1 MNAFTGELLQPPML
15 RFHYSS
21 TSARHPDA
29 RKGLKLY
36 GPYDSGLLGKD
47 RIHAAVIFPAQHT
60 KEKNVLVNG
69 LRDGYYSDHG
79 SFAGFSSFFRIPLSV
94 ESERPISAEDEREV
108 RRVIRGLSREGDVDL
123 VLILTSSEKGTLYQ
137 TVKRELLGNGIP
149 NQVVTV
155 EKMRNTRQISWVL
168 ENIALACYA
177 KIGGTPW
184 VVASE
189 SDQRELVIGISRAQD
204 RTKQFVVGFVTLF
217 TQDGDFLFLHSLA
230 PVLEWEREKYV
241 ERLAHLIIEAYHE
254 YCWIQGSPD
263 ADAIILHFCK
273 RPGRFREIEAIERAL
288 QQIGDSVPYALLHL
302 NDDSSYRLFDASHAT
317 YIPPS
322 GLKVELSRRNSL
334 LLLDGR
340 VGDRRYRRGVPRVLD
355 ITMDRRSTMSAD
367 EFPRLVY
374 QIYNFARVN
383 WRGFNARAVPVTL
396 NYSYLI
402 ARIIVEIGVNT
413 WNQVISAG
421 RLRDKAWFL

>member
-15 RFHYSS
+15 RFNYSS
-21 TSARHPDA
+21 TSARHSDA
-29 RKGLKLY
+29 RRGLKLY
-36 GPYDSGLLGKD
+36 GPYDSGILGKD
-47 RIHAAVIFPAQHT
+47 RIRAAVIFPTQHT

-69 LRDGYYSDHG
+69 LRDGYCSDHG

-94 ESERPISAEDEREV
+94 ESEWPISAEDEREV
-108 RRVIRGLSREGDVDL
+108 QRAIRSLSREGDVDL
-123 VLILTSSEKGTLYQ
+123 VLVLTTLKKSALYQ

-155 EKMRNTRQISWVL
+155 EKMRNIRQIPWML

-230 PVLEWEREKYV
+230 PVLKWEREKYV
-241 ERLAHLIIEAYHE
+241 ERLANLIIEASHE
-254 YCWIQGSPD
+254 YCQRQGPPD
-263 ADAIILHFCK
+263 VIILHLCK
-273 RPGRFREIEAIERAL
+273 RPGRSREIEAIERAL

-302 NDDSSYRLFDASHAT
+302 NDYSSYRLFDASHAT

-322 GLKVELSRRNSL
+322 GLKVELSRRHSL

-367 EFPRLVY
+367 EFPRLTY
-374 QIYNFARVN
+374 QIYNFTRVN

-402 ARIIVEIGVNT
+402 ARLIVEIGADT

>member
-15 RFHYSS
+15 RFNYSS
-21 TSARHPDA
+21 TTARHSDA
-29 RKGLKLY
+29 RQGLKLY
-36 GPYDSGLLGKD
+36 GPYDSGILGKD
-47 RIHAAVIFPAQHT
+47 RVRAAVIFPAQHA

-69 LRDGYYSDHG
+69 LIDGYYSEHG
-79 SFAGFSSFFRIPLSV
+79 SFAGFSNLFRIPLSV
-94 ESERPISAEDEREV
+94 ESEWPIDEREM
-108 RRVIRGLSREGDVDL
+108 RRVIRDLSREGDVDL
-123 VLILTSSEKGTLYQ
+123 VLILTTSERSTLYQ
-137 TVKRELLGNGIP
+137 IIKRELLGNGIP
-149 NQVVTV
+149 NQVVTI
-155 EKMRNTRQISWVL
+155 EKVRNTRQLPWVL
-168 ENIALACYA
+168 ENVALACYA

-184 VVASE
+184 VVASK
-189 SDQRELVIGISRAQD
+189 SGRRELVIGISRTQD
-204 RTKQFVVGFVTLF
+204 RTKQFIVGFVTLF
-217 TQDGDFLFLHSLA
+217 TQDGDFLLLHSLA
-230 PVLEWEREKYV
+230 PVFEWEREKYV
-241 ERLAHLIIEAYHE
+241 DGLAELIIDAYQEYRQLQGVPEA
-254 YCWIQGSPD
+254 IV
-263 ADAIILHFCK
+263 LHLCK

-288 QQIGDSVPYALLHL
+288 QQIGDSLPYALLHL
-302 NDDSSYRLFDASHAT
+302 NDDSSYRMFDTNHAT

-355 ITMDRRSTMSAD
+355 ITMDRRSTVSVD

-383 WRGFNARAVPVTL
+383 WRGFNARAVPATL

-402 ARIIVEIGVNT
+402 ARIIVEIGTNT